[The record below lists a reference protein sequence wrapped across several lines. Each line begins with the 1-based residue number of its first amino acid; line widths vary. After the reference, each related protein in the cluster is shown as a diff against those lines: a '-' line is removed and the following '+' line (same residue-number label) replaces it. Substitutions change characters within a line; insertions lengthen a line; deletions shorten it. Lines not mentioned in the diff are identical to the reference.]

1 MCGSSQ
7 TYNMP
12 RQPTYGEGMA
22 DALKAQVE
30 LLTGTGDFQNTGSL
44 ESLLPLEEN
53 VRKKTAQ
60 TDTDVLKQTLLGST
74 TGGEEQEVTYD
85 DKGRIISGFKPAPNY
100 TIRTKVLG
108 ADGKPKAKD
117 KFGRQYNNYDYNK
130 VQVELVGP
138 DGKVIESVEKIAD
151 GRGGS
156 AASKAAQKTL
166 VLPALNKELFAKID
180 KNDQVPSEYKN
191 ELRDNLDVGNGYFG
205 GTDLSSQRF
214 DEDAILGATVLP
226 AGKGTP
232 IYAKDKDGNII
243 EDASKAGM
251 TETITLPPQRLGD
264 GMIDLLGDKRN
275 IQATQADVD
284 AGLANYVGE
293 PRKAGFDKDG
303 EFIGL
308 AALSEDIQRG
318 NLSRQRE
325 ADLADVERLSER
337 YQDVMADYKPAATE
351 GLQGARDLLEEQKDN
366 LTQSGGVI
374 KEPSGSTFGGEA
386 QAATMNA
393 AQVADPIEL
402 KARTSYDPSANI
414 SGRGFDALANVQG
427 GEIGADPLRAKLMS
441 QAESALDQGLTDRE
455 RSSIEQA
462 SRARQTATGRIFDPS
477 ATVQESQAVIE
488 GDRNR
493 LMQNRAFA
501 QGVLGQE
508 ANIQNQDLGRGLQ
521 AQLANQGATNQAR
534 QFSAGQDMQAQ
545 LANQAAIN
553 QASQFGVTAGMGQE
567 SQQAGLQQKSDLAQA
582 QMDQQANAFGADSAQ
597 RTGLANQAQLQQANQ
612 FGVGA
617 TMDAQRLN
625 EQLRQQGL
633 ISYINALG
641 NLAQMEDQ
649 FMLDP
654 FQALLGRGG
663 GNALQQGQS
672 VFGQAGYGLQSAPQ
686 YLNPEAGLGYI
697 SNMAANQANMYGAQL
712 AADANRSAGIFGGLG
727 ALGGGLLS
735 NAGLFS

>member
-251 TETITLPPQRLGD
+251 TE
-264 GMIDLLGDKRN
+264 
-275 IQATQADVD
+275 
-284 AGLANYVGE
+284 
-293 PRKAGFDKDG
+293 
-303 EFIGL
+303 IG
-308 AALSEDIQRG
+308 
-318 NLSRQRE
+318 
-325 ADLADVERLSER
+325 
-337 YQDVMADYKPAATE
+337 
-351 GLQGARDLLEEQKDN
+351 
-366 LTQSGGVI
+366 
-374 KEPSGSTFGGEA
+374 
-386 QAATMNA
+386 
-393 AQVADPIEL
+393 
-402 KARTSYDPSANI
+402 
-414 SGRGFDALANVQG
+414 
-427 GEIGADPLRAKLMS
+427 RAH
-441 QAESALDQGLTDRE
+441 
-455 RSSIEQA
+455 
-462 SRARQTATGRIFDPS
+462 
-477 ATVQESQAVIE
+477 V
-488 GDRNR
+488 
-493 LMQNRAFA
+493 
-501 QGVLGQE
+501 
-508 ANIQNQDLGRGLQ
+508 
-521 AQLANQGATNQAR
+521 
-534 QFSAGQDMQAQ
+534 
-545 LANQAAIN
+545 
-553 QASQFGVTAGMGQE
+553 
-567 SQQAGLQQKSDLAQA
+567 
-582 QMDQQANAFGADSAQ
+582 
-597 RTGLANQAQLQQANQ
+597 
-612 FGVGA
+612 
-617 TMDAQRLN
+617 
-625 EQLRQQGL
+625 
-633 ISYINALG
+633 
-641 NLAQMEDQ
+641 
-649 FMLDP
+649 
-654 FQALLGRGG
+654 
-663 GNALQQGQS
+663 
-672 VFGQAGYGLQSAPQ
+672 
-686 YLNPEAGLGYI
+686 
-697 SNMAANQANMYGAQL
+697 
-712 AADANRSAGIFGGLG
+712 
-727 ALGGGLLS
+727 
-735 NAGLFS
+735 